1 MFGIMVAKGRILQ
14 QPIITMPKKLD
25 TMMKAIGVLYN
36 FMQGKEG
43 MEVDYDVGRCDR
55 QNGGMSVIRWMT
67 TVSFVSRLSIFD
79 STRTSRVKPLVL
91 EKV

>member
-1 MFGIMVAKGRILQ
+1 MGSVFGIMVAKGRILQ

-43 MEVDYDVGRCDR
+43 MEVYCNVGR
-55 QNGGMSVIRWMT
+55 
-67 TVSFVSRLSIFD
+67 
-79 STRTSRVKPLVL
+79 
-91 EKV
+91 